1 MAKIINK
8 PSALKREYLT
18 LLRKI
23 KNAVRLSFISVLLA
37 VIGSVLMNYGRLLT
51 FGMVLMIISVAGF
64 ISSTVYAILRHTD
77 ATVIKRGIE
86 GEDAASEVISTL
98 PEGYFGFQ
106 NVVITL
112 DGKESELDLVVVG
125 KTGVYI
131 IETKNRNGTIKGK
144 YNETQWTQHKVGQG
158 GASYSNK
165 FYSPVK
171 QVGTH
176 IFRLAH
182 YLRSYGTKIHIDG
195 IVYFSNPD
203 ATVEIS
209 NMQGE
214 IPIITTTKELK
225 KHILTGNTSLS
236 KEEII
241 KICDILKQ
249 A

>member
-1 MAKIINK
+1 MAKIFKK

-23 KNAVRLSFISVLLA
+23 KNAVKLA
-37 VIGSVLMNYGRLLT
+37 VIFILIAVGSSLMMNNQSLFSYGLI
-51 FGMVLMIISVAGF
+51 LMAVSVTGF
-64 ISSTVYAILRHTD
+64 IGCIIFSVLRHTD

-86 GEDAASEVISTL
+86 GEDAAAETIATL

-144 YNETQWTQHKVGQG
+144 CNETQWTQHKVGQG

-165 FYSPVK
+165 FYSPIK

-182 YLRSYGTKIHIDG
+182 YLRSCGAKIHING

-209 NMQGE
+209 GKHGE
-214 IPIITTTKELK
+214 IPIITTAKELK
-225 KHILTGNTSLS
+225 KHILTGNTPLS